1 MGYIIYRTKF
11 DIASLVI
18 LFVVSAILYVG
29 AFNTDTP
36 AIGMTVLGL
45 LWLAIGYSYFAIQ
58 YTITRHKLNVEF
70 KPFSK
75 TTLDI
80 ASITKIKEAEGFEK
94 AASLSI
100 KRLMVLTR
108 SGKYVIIS
116 PQNKAG
122 FIRELKYRNGEIRV
136 EVDI

>member
-1 MGYIIYRTKF
+1 MECIVYRSKI
-11 DIASLVI
+11 DIPALVI

-45 LWLAIGYSYFAIQ
+45 LWLAIAISYFAIR
-58 YTITRHKLNVEF
+58 YTITRHKLIVEF
-70 KPFSK
+70 KLLSK

-94 AASLSI
+94 AASLSV
-100 KRLMVLTR
+100 KRLMILSRT
-108 SGKYVIIS
+108 GEYVIIS
-116 PQNKAG
+116 PQNTAG

>member
-1 MGYIIYRTKF
+1 MEQIVYRSKIDF
-11 DIASLVI
+11 AAIVI
-18 LFVVSAILYVG
+18 LFVVSAIFYVG

-45 LWLAIGYSYFAIQ
+45 IWLAIAFSYFAIQ
-58 YTITRHKLNVEF
+58 YTITRHKLIVEF
-70 KPFSK
+70 KPFSR
-75 TTLDI
+75 TVLDI

-94 AASLSI
+94 AASLSV

-108 SGKYVIIS
+108 SGKYAVIS
-116 PQNKAG
+116 PQNTAG

-136 EVDI
+136 EIDV